1 MNKIESISLFHGVNE
16 DTLFSSPKWPIWP
29 E

>member
-1 MNKIESISLFHGVNE
+1 MNKIESVGLFHGVNE
-16 DTLFSSPKWPIWP
+16 DTLFLGPKWPTWS